1 MNDATAPV
9 RHWQQL
15 LTRFAFV
22 LTQPGYARF
31 AQWVTGTALGWE
43 EHTITQVLTSM
54 GLEDRWRVAE
64 HFAEYGAFRR
74 EAVERQTRRLIEAEA
89 APRFGGYRVVAVDDT
104 ECHRTSKR
112 VWGVCTFHEPA
123 GRRPCPSRSR

>member
-1 MNDATAPV
+1 MIDATATA
-9 RHWQQL
+9 RLWQRL
-15 LTRFAFV
+15 LAPFGLV

-43 EHTITQVLTSM
+43 EHTLTQVLTSM

-74 EAVERQTRRLIEAEA
+74 DAVERQTRRLIEAEA
-89 APRFGGYRVVAVDDT
+89 ASPAGTRRSAGHTPPA
-104 ECHRTSKR
+104 
-112 VWGVCTFHEPA
+112 PA
-123 GRRPCPSRSR
+123 GRTRSSRRPAAR